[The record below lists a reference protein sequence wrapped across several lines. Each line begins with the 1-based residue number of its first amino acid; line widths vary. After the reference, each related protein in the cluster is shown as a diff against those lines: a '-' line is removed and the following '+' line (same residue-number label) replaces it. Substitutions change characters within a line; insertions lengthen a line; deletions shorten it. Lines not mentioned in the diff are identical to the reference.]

1 MNSDIIVKYGDTKI
15 KDGVFLTPL
24 QTAKQPIVTYDTTY
38 TNDKYT
44 LIMYDSKAVSPSGNH
59 NHWLVINIPGNS
71 LRTGDLSEGTIL
83 LSYKG
88 PAPPSGSGEHIYT
101 FEIYKQNGDL
111 DKTVIDENDRIISFN
126 AIKNK
131 IGIQDLIRPEISV
144 FFNSKYTNTVG
155 GSNIKRNRKRN
166 KTIKKNKKNKKNNKG
181 KKSKKSKVTLR

>member
-1 MNSDIIVKYGDTKI
+1 MNSNIIVKYGDVKI
-15 KDGVFLTPL
+15 EDGVFLTPL
-24 QTAKQPIVTYDTTY
+24 QTAKQPSVIYDTTDI
-38 TNDKYT
+38 NDKYT
-44 LIMYDSKAVSPSGNH
+44 LILYDSKAVSPSGNH

-111 DKTVIDENDRIISFN
+111 DKRVMDENDRIISFN

-131 IGIQDLIRPEISV
+131 IGIQDLTTQVISI
-144 FFNSKYTNTVG
+144 FFNSKYTNPNG

-166 KTIKKNKKNKKNNKG
+166 KTIKKNKRNKKG
-181 KKSKKSKVTLR
+181 KKSKRSKVILR